1 MLFNPLKSI
10 FGSSNDR
17 AIRSLNKTISKV
29 NHFEEKYKNMPDL
42 ELSRQTIILKERL
55 ANGESIDDVLIEAF
69 ATVQEASSRVLKMR
83 HFDVQLLGGLVLHQG
98 KIAEMKTGEGKTLVA
113 TLAAYLNALPGEGV
127 HIITVNDYLARR
139 DAQWM
144 APLYNYLGLSV
155 GIIQSYQGHD
165 HPNSFV
171 INADNAEIRE
181 CQRAEAYQADIT
193 YGTNNEF
200 GFDYL
205 RDNMAL
211 RIEDKVQRQLGFAI
225 VDEVD
230 SILIDEARTPL
241 VISGATKNSSSI
253 YKKMSKLVLD
263 LDLALPSED
272 PEDSED
278 MQESKPL
285 IGDFTLDEK
294 SRSVE
299 LTEDGHQKIEDILFK
314 AGLLEADQNLYQA
327 SNLGLLHHV
336 NSALKAKYLFNRDVE
351 YLIKDGQAIL
361 IDEHTGRTMPGRRLS
376 DGLHQAIEAKENLSI
391 QQESQTL
398 ASTTFQNYFRLYE
411 KLAGM
416 TGTADTEA
424 YEFQEIYNL
433 QVTVIPTN
441 TDVVRKDE
449 DDVIFLTQKEKFE
462 AVIDDIKSTIHDG
475 APVLVG
481 TASVETSELLSKML
495 KKAKVNHKVLN
506 AKQHELEANIIVNA
520 GRPGAVTIA
529 TNMAGRGTDIVL
541 GGNLEA
547 EIAELNKSKNFKSDY
562 IEKIKLDWK
571 DRHDRVI
578 EAGGLHIIAT
588 ERHES
593 RRIDNQLRG
602 RAGRQGDPGVSR
614 FYLSLEDPLMRLF
627 ASDTVKN
634 MMRRMGMEY
643 GESISH
649 SMVTNSI
656 IKAQRK
662 VEGRNFD
669 IRKHLLEYD
678 DVANDQRQVIYQQ
691 RKDILEDEDISS
703 IVSNIRDDVVNLC
716 ISRFVP
722 VMSVDEQ
729 WDIKGLEEALTRDFG
744 VKLAVSH
751 WLESDNRLDE
761 EGLRERIVS
770 LVADNYKIKCSQFG
784 DQIKDVERQVMLQV
798 VDTLWKDHLS
808 AMEQLRQGIGLRAYA
823 QKNPKQE
830 YKRESFRL
838 FEELLD
844 NIKFE
849 TVRYLSHVKFASDEE
864 LKELERRQKM
874 DLKHHDYNHAKAQSL
889 DDNEEEKTKPNISSK
904 PLVREGPKVGR
915 NELCPCGSGKKYK
928 LCCGKI

>member
-1 MLFNPLKSI
+1 MFSKLLKSF

-17 AIRSLNKTISKV
+17 AIRQLNRIVGKINKL
-29 NHFEEKYKNMPDL
+29 EDKYKNLSDA
-42 ELSRQTIILKERL
+42 ELFNNTKILKNRIADGDVL
-55 ANGESIDDVLIEAF
+55 DDILIEAF
-69 ATVQEASSRVLKMR
+69 ATVRETSSRTLKMR
-83 HFDVQLLGGLVLHQG
+83 HFEVQILGGLVLNQG
-98 KIAEMKTGEGKTLVA
+98 QIAEMKTGEGKTLVA
-113 TLAAYLNALPGEGV
+113 TLPAYFNALCDNSV
-127 HIITVNDYLARR
+127 HIITVNDYLAKR
-139 DAQWM
+139 DASWM
-144 APLYNYLGLSV
+144 APIYNSLGLSV
-155 GIIQSYQGHD
+155 GIIQSYQGSGSA
-165 HPNSFV
+165 NSFV
-171 INADNAEIRE
+171 INTSGEINE
-181 CQRAEAYQADIT
+181 CSRAEAYNADVT

-211 RIEDKVQRQLGFAI
+211 RLEDKVQRDLSFAI

-241 VISGATKNSSSI
+241 VISGATKNSSII
-253 YKKMSKLVLD
+253 YKKMSKLILG
-263 LDLALPSED
+263 LDLATPSLESNESD
-272 PEDSED
+272 DSENLD
-278 MQESKPL
+278 
-285 IGDFTLDEK
+285 GDFILDEK

-299 LTEDGHQKIEDILFK
+299 LTEDGHQKIEEILIN
-314 AGLLEADQNLYQA
+314 AGLLEQNQNLYQA
-327 SNLGLLHHV
+327 SNLALLHHV
-336 NSALKAKYLFNRDVE
+336 NSALRAKYLFTKDVE
-351 YLIKDGQAIL
+351 YLIKDGQAVL

-376 DGLHQAIEAKENLSI
+376 DGLHQAIEAKENLNI

-411 KLAGM
+411 KLSGM

-424 YEFQEIYNL
+424 FEFQQIYNL
-433 QVTVIPTN
+433 KVVVIPTN
-441 TDVVRKDE
+441 TTVVRKDE
-449 DDVIFLTQKEKFE
+449 DDIIFLTQKEKFE
-462 AVIDDIKSTIHDG
+462 AVIDDIKLIIEKG

-481 TASVETSELLSKML
+481 TASVETSEMLSKML
-495 KKAKVNHKVLN
+495 KKNKVDHKVLN
-506 AKQHELEANIIVNA
+506 AKQHELEATIIVNA
-520 GRPGAVTIA
+520 GKPGAVTIA

-541 GGNLEA
+541 GGNFEA
-547 EIAELNKSKNFKSDY
+547 EVSELRKQKNVTEEQLTELKSHW
-562 IEKIKLDWK
+562 EK
-571 DRHDRVI
+571 RHQKVVS
-578 EAGGLHIIAT
+578 AGGLHIIAT

-649 SMVTNSI
+649 KMVTSSI
-656 IKAQRK
+656 VKAQRK

-691 RKDILEDEDISS
+691 RRDILEDEEISEIIS
-703 IVSNIRDDVVNLC
+703 VIREDVINSC
-716 ISRFVP
+716 ISRFIP
-722 VMSVDEQ
+722 IMSVDEQ
-729 WDIKGLEEALTRDFG
+729 WDIKGLEDALMKDFG
-744 VKLAVSH
+744 VRLAVSQ
-751 WLESDNRLDE
+751 WLEADNRLDE
-761 EGLRERIVS
+761 QGLRQRIVS
-770 LVADNYKIKCSQFG
+770 LVEDEYQAKYSQFG
-784 DQIKDVERQVMLQV
+784 EQIKDIERQVMLQV

-808 AMEQLRQGIGLRAYA
+808 SMEQLRQGIGLRAYA

-844 NIKFE
+844 KIKYE
-849 TVRYLSHVKFASDEE
+849 TIRYLSHLKFASDEE
-864 LKELERRQKM
+864 IRELERRRAQEQK
-874 DLKHHDYNHAKAQSL
+874 DRDYKHAKAVGIN
-889 DDNEEEKTKPNISSK
+889 DDEPESISQRDTVK

-915 NELCPCGSGKKYK
+915 NDQCPCGSGKKYK
-928 LCCGKI
+928 HCCGKI